1 MATNRFG
8 WRNGDL
14 TCGKAVADKIIITD
28 KMPVQ
33 YIIPKTVAES
43 TSAIL
48 TGHDF
53 NATGTAAVDN
63 TGILIQPPYPMQLHV
78 NWNAAGTAD
87 DSDALTF
94 AGEDAKGAAIS
105 EAVIISSAASGDVYT
120 SNAFAKIDTI
130 TPNQTIK
137 STDLGIG
144 FRKNIGLPYPIA
156 ANTDIISYAYDGTY
170 ATTAVDALTVNATY
184 DVVTLPA
191 MAASKVVSIVY
202 LSKVQE

>member
-1 MATNRFG
+1 MTKYGIRDSNLKVKKATINKVII
-8 WRNGDL
+8 N
-14 TCGKAVADKIIITD
+14 DKI
-28 KMPVQ
+28 PVQ
-33 YIIPKTVAES
+33 YIIPKTVAEG
-43 TSAIL
+43 TSSIL

-63 TGILIQPPYPMQLHV
+63 TGLLIQPAYPIQLHV

-94 AGEDAKGAAIS
+94 AGEDAKGADIS
-105 EAVIISSAASGDVYT
+105 EAVIISSAATGDVYT

-137 STDLGIG
+137 NTDLGIG
-144 FRKNIGLPYPIA
+144 VRKIVGLPYPIA
-156 ANTDIISYAYDGTY
+156 ANTDIISYAYDGAY
-170 ATTAVDALTVNATY
+170 ATTAVDALTVDATY
-184 DVVTLPA
+184 DVVTLPT
-191 MAASKVVSIVY
+191 MAADKVVSIVY